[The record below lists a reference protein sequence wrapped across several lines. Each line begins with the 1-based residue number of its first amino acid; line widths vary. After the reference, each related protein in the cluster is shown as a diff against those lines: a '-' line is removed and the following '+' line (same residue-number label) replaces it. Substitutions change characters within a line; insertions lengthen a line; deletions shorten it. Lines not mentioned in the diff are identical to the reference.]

1 MSRQTNVNIVPFRFP
16 WIRSGKV
23 VNKRYD
29 KTKEVP
35 NGKNSKRSK
44 VRAPYQR

>member
-1 MSRQTNVNIVPFRFP
+1 MSKQTNVNVIPFRFP

-29 KTKEVP
+29 KSKEVP
-35 NGKNSKRSK
+35 NGKKSDNSKARS
-44 VRAPYQR
+44 PYKR

>member
-1 MSRQTNVNIVPFRFP
+1 MSKQTNVNIVPFRFP

-29 KTKEVP
+29 KTQEVP
-35 NGKNSKRSK
+35 NGKNHKRPK